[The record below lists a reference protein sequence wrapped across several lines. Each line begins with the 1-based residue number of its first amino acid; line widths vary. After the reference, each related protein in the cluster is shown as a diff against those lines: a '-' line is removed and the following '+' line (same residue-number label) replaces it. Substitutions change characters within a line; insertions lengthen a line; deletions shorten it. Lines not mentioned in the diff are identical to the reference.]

1 MIQCQNV
8 NCLNEVIL
16 LHILF
21 SEISFESRKITSG
34 APVVEFAKVSIWVSI
49 ESVVPVS
56 PTIFLFRSP
65 SDVDNV
71 EIQLHGLEEILRY

>member
-1 MIQCQNV
+1 MLERNYT
-8 NCLNEVIL
+8 
-16 LHILF
+16 F
-21 SEISFESRKITSG
+21 FREISFESRKITSG

-49 ESVVPVS
+49 ESVVSVS

-65 SDVDNV
+65 PDVDNV